1 MVYNKTAIEGKEY
14 NISIIGKHI
23 ELTNSIKQ
31 YIKERVEK
39 IEKLTVNLIDV
50 VVRLDIQKLNHTV
63 DIILN
68 FSQFKVKVGATTE
81 EMYSAI
87 DKAFDK
93 LGAKLRK
100 WKGKIQDHHA
110 KGVSVTEIE
119 VNVLEQKEEEKQA
132 LDKEI
137 IEANN
142 NAVDHM
148 YDFPKVIKK
157 KKRPLKI
164 LTVSEAVMKME
175 LTTDP
180 FLIYRSEEEQ
190 KLKVMYRRHNGSYGI
205 MSPE

>member
-1 MVYNKTAIEGKEY
+1 MVYNKSAIEGKEY

-23 ELTNSIKQ
+23 ELTNSIKE
-31 YIKERVEK
+31 YIEQKVEK
-39 IEKLTVNLIDV
+39 IEKLSVNIIGI
-50 VVRLDIQKLNHTV
+50 VVRLDVQKLNNSV

-68 FSQFKVKVGATTE
+68 FSHFKVKVGATTE

-110 KGVSVTEIE
+110 KGFSVTEIE
-119 VNVLEQKEEEKQA
+119 VNVLEQKEEEKEA
-132 LDKEI
+132 LDSEI

-142 NAVDHM
+142 NALDHM

-164 LTVSEAVMKME
+164 LTLSEAVMKME